1 MRRADRGSGKAA
13 TVWRDERLH
22 TLSNAPDERALF
34 ERLVHVV
41 RELGFDHCS
50 YGIRSPLPISDP
62 KIMVF
67 DNYNEYWRMRYNQMN
82 YFTVDPTVKHGMS
95 SLLPL
100 VWSDG
105 VFAQA
110 RNFWEDARGQGLC
123 HGWAQPCRDPA
134 GTTGMLSVARSH
146 EPLTEQELQDK
157 VPRLVWIT
165 QVLHV
170 KMTELTVNKLL
181 PDREVRLSGRER
193 EIIRWTAEGK
203 SAGEIAE
210 ILRLSERT
218 VNFHIGNVVH
228 KLNAANKTAA
238 AVRASMLG
246 LLDQGSDS
254 R

>member
-1 MRRADRGSGKAA
+1 MRRVDPGNAA
-13 TVWRDERLH
+13 TLWRDERLDILSSATDRQ
-22 TLSNAPDERALF
+22 TLFDRLAL
-34 ERLVHVV
+34 VV

-67 DNYNEYWRMRYNQMN
+67 NNYCQYWRERYNQMN
-82 YFTVDPTVKHGMS
+82 YFVVDPTVKHGMS

-134 GTTGMLSVARSH
+134 GTTGMVSVARSH
-146 EPLTEQELQDK
+146 EPLTELELQDK
-157 VPRLVWIT
+157 VPRLAWIT

-170 KMTELTVNKLL
+170 KMTELVIDKLL
-181 PDREVRLSGRER
+181 PDREVRLSDRER
-193 EIIRWTAEGK
+193 EVMRWTAEGK

-246 LLDQGSDS
+246 LLDQQRDIC
-254 R
+254 